1 MISRNLLISI
11 ATIFLLFCI
20 SVKSHSST
28 ARQQHDASSVD
39 INKPNNNNGL
49 RGTENV
55 NRSSKNIDNNI
66 DAQDVHNLGYHR
78 ASDIEYARL
87 LKEDDISKEQDVA
100 TPQLSTSTQDTPT
113 TTMIILSQPLP
124 FQIIMS
130 IILSLIAISQIILFI
145 TFYYNQS
152 KRVLEF
158 AQPIYVCYFI
168 FSTIITTSM
177 CFLYVYIS
185 NIGCLI
191 REPIMFM
198 SLSCCGSIIAARAW
212 RISTLMS
219 NPLMGGGNRGSAVSS
234 TTRSSGEGG
243 GTNNDSN
250 NNLGLSKRSERI
262 AKLRTT
268 IMISISAL
276 SGCDYS
282 AIHLRKRMG
291 TNQGQPLRV
300 KIDWKQ
306 MFKAILILCSPQ
318 LVLQIIVLCVPVLR
332 YGMVFS
338 TSSIDY
344 GAYYSSN
351 SEGSVTDY
359 VSTNTQIGQYTCQ
372 SSTSA
377 SYAIYF
383 LSILFVLLP
392 FGCAY
397 ILNIRPRSEMEKL
410 PQIID
415 ERLKLKL
422 TFMAVL
428 RLLVTNLPIVGMT
441 YYYNAPSIRAYSSI
455 IVVLALPI
463 CSNYYIGYVK
473 LGALKSKNGSR
484 SVLGMSG
491 VYGEGG
497 GGGYGGDSNSV
508 TGRGSAAY
516 AVKMAEMYSKIGR
529 TEETLELI
537 DETLEVW
544 KTPEKQ
550 GGVLALGDQRRYK
563 EYIGAGFTQQDLN
576 KLAPEELEMILQ
588 LLIIKGDALM
598 KLHGFAAFP
607 LSAELNINAMRI
619 FENCPASKKIKDISI
634 MFPIYNRVSIQL
646 KGGVI
651 NQNDSCNLEMDLY
664 SRFYHEAQVQSYHLV
679 RSLGALAEWYGR
691 IGSID
696 KAFQYF
702 TVSRGSDIIRV
713 HMTCHISSIRISS
726 FSYPH
731 LIIP

>member
-1 MISRNLLISI
+1 VAISAQDRDDDVNAAVGVKSLKMISRNLPISI
-11 ATIFLLFCI
+11 AITFLLFCI

-28 ARQQHDASSVD
+28 ARQQHDASSID
-39 INKPNNNNGL
+39 INTPPNNGRL
-49 RGTENV
+49 RGTENA
-55 NRSSKNIDNNI
+55 NRSFENEYMNK
-66 DAQDVHNLGYHR
+66 DAQDVHNLGYQ
-78 ASDIEYARL
+78 ATSDIDARL
-87 LKEDDISKEQDVA
+87 LKEDDLVRQSKITKEEK
-100 TPQLSTSTQDTPT
+100 STNQDTST
-113 TTMIILSQPLP
+113 TTMIILSQPLS

-168 FSTIITTSM
+168 FATVITTAM

-191 REPIMFM
+191 REPLMFI
-198 SLSCCGSIIAARAW
+198 STSCCGSIIAARAW

-219 NPLMGGGNRGSAVSS
+219 NPLGNGGNRGSAVSS

-243 GTNNDSN
+243 GTNDSSST
-250 NNLGLSKRSERI
+250 NLGLSKRSERI
-262 AKLRTT
+262 AKLRTS

-300 KIDWKQ
+300 KIDWQQ

-318 LVLQIIVLCVPVLR
+318 LILQIIVLCVPVLR

-344 GAYYSSN
+344 GAYSSGD
-351 SEGSVTDY
+351 STDY
-359 VSTNTQIGQYTCQ
+359 LSTNTQIGQYTCQ

-422 TFMAVL
+422 TFMSVF

-473 LGALKSKNGSR
+473 LGALKSKNGAR
-484 SVLGMSG
+484 GSVLGMSG
-491 VYGEGG
+491 VYGEGGG

-588 LLIIKGDALM
+588 LLIIKGDALRNYM
-598 KLHGFAAFP
+598 ALWPF
-607 LSAELNINAMRI
+607 
-619 FENCPASKKIKDISI
+619 
-634 MFPIYNRVSIQL
+634 
-646 KGGVI
+646 
-651 NQNDSCNLEMDLY
+651 LY
-664 SRFYHEAQVQSYHLV
+664 R
-679 RSLGALAEWYGR
+679 RS
-691 IGSID
+691 
-696 KAFQYF
+696 
-702 TVSRGSDIIRV
+702 
-713 HMTCHISSIRISS
+713 
-726 FSYPH
+726 
-731 LIIP
+731 

>member
-1 MISRNLLISI
+1 MISRNLFILIAI
-11 ATIFLLFCI
+11 TFLLCT
-20 SVKSHSST
+20 SVKSYSST
-28 ARQQHDASSVD
+28 ARQQHDASSID
-39 INKPNNNNGL
+39 INTPNNGL
-49 RGTENV
+49 RGTENI
-55 NRSSKNIDNNI
+55 NRSFENNDI
-66 DAQDVHNLGYHR
+66 NKDAQDVHNVGYQA
-78 ASDIEYARL
+78 ASNVEYARL
-87 LKEDDISKEQDVA
+87 LKEDDINDISIEEEQA
-100 TPQLSTSTQDTPT
+100 TPQLSANSTQDTP
-113 TTMIILSQPLP
+113 MIILSQPLS

-130 IILSLIAISQIILFI
+130 IILSLIAISQITLFI

-168 FSTIITTSM
+168 FSTLVTTSM

-191 REPIMFM
+191 REPIMFVSM
-198 SLSCCGSIIAARAW
+198 SCCGSIIAARAW

-219 NPLMGGGNRGSAVSS
+219 NPLGNNGNRGSAVSS

-243 GTNNDSN
+243 GTNDSST
-250 NNLGLSKRSERI
+250 NLGLSKRSERI
-262 AKLRTT
+262 AKLRTS

-300 KIDWKQ
+300 KIDWQQ

-344 GAYYSSN
+344 GAYYSSS
-351 SEGSVTDY
+351 SEGNKDY
-359 VSTNTQIGQYTCQ
+359 LSTNTQIGQYTCQ

-397 ILNIRPRSEMEKL
+397 LLNIRPRSEMEKL

-484 SVLGMSG
+484 GSVLGMSG
-491 VYGEGG
+491 VYGEGGG

-598 KLHGFAAFP
+598 KLHGFSAFP

-664 SRFYHEAQVQSYHLV
+664 SRFYHEAQVQSFHLV

-702 TVSRGSDIIRV
+702 TVSRGS
-713 HMTCHISSIRISS
+713 
-726 FSYPH
+726 
-731 LIIP
+731 